1 MLSSARRAPGLDPG
15 VEARREAPRQKWHG
29 ERAFPRYR
37 VRVTEQSLL
46 FGVYGAP
53 PRDVVEPTAG
63 AVKFS
68 PLVPGAGR
76 LEDLAEGSLAG
87 ISLLAPPGTVER
99 RYAMAL
105 SLRALSPQGR
115 LTIAAPKDKGGSRLR
130 RGVGSRRPHRICV
143 ARKPA
148 APQGLDLAIAD
159 GAPRFHEGLGAWTQ
173 PGVFSWDRVDPG
185 TALLAK
191 TMGPLAGKGADFGA
205 GIGFLAKAALASSKL
220 ESLLLI
226 DSDRRAVEAARR
238 NIEDP
243 RATILWGDV
252 RTAAIEPGS
261 LDFVIM
267 NPPFH
272 DGGAED
278 KQLGQAFIRRAADV
292 LRRSGTLWLVAN
304 RHLPYEKVLAE
315 VFKTAPSRADT
326 CGYKVFEAR
335 K

>member
-1 MLSSARRAPGLDPG
+1 M
-15 VEARREAPRQKWHG
+15 
-29 ERAFPRYR
+29 
-37 VRVTEQSLL
+37 TEQPPLS
-46 FGVYGAP
+46 GVYGAP
-53 PRDVVEPTAG
+53 PRDVVEAAAG
-63 AVKFS
+63 AMQFS
-68 PLVPGAGR
+68 PLVPGSAV
-76 LEDLAEGSLAG
+76 LEDIADGALAD
-87 ISLLAPPGTVER
+87 ITLLAPPGTVER
-99 RYAMAL
+99 RYAMAQ
-105 SLRALSPQGR
+105 SLRALAPGGR
-115 LTIAAPKDKGGSRLR
+115 LAIAAPKDKGGSRLKKELEAF
-130 RGVGSRRPHRICV
+130 GCAVNEDSRRHHRICTV
-143 ARKPA
+143 RKPA
-148 APQGLDLAIAD
+148 APAGLDQAIAD
-159 GAPRFHEGLGAWTQ
+159 GAPRFHATLNAWTQ

-185 TALLAK
+185 SALLAK
-191 TMGPLAGKGADFGA
+191 TMTPLAGKGADFGA
-205 GIGFLAKAALASSKL
+205 GIGFLSKAALASPKL

-304 RHLPYEKVLAE
+304 RHLPYEKALAE
-315 VFKTAPSRADT
+315 AFKTSPSRADT
-326 CGYKVFEAR
+326 GGYKVFEAR

>member
-1 MLSSARRAPGLDPG
+1 M
-15 VEARREAPRQKWHG
+15 
-29 ERAFPRYR
+29 
-37 VRVTEQSLL
+37 TEQSPL

-53 PRDVVEPTAG
+53 PREVIEPIAG
-63 AVKFS
+63 AVQFS
-68 PLVPGAGR
+68 PFVPGAER
-76 LEDLAEGSLAG
+76 LEDLTEGALAG
-87 ISLLAPPGTVER
+87 VSLLAPPGTVER

-105 SLRALSPQGR
+105 SLKALSPEGR

-130 RGVGSRRPHRICV
+130 KELEAFGCVVNEDSRRHHRICV
-143 ARKPA
+143 ARRPA
-148 APQGLDLAIAD
+148 TPTGLDEAVAD
-159 GAPRFHEGLGAWTQ
+159 GAARFSETLEAWTQ

-185 TALLAK
+185 SALLVK
-191 TMGPLAGKGADFGA
+191 TMTPLAGKGADFGA
-205 GIGFLAKAALASSKL
+205 GIGFLSKAALASPKL
-220 ESLLLI
+220 QSLLLI
-226 DSDRRAVEAARR
+226 DTDRRAVEAARK
-238 NIEDP
+238 NIDDP
-243 RATILWGDV
+243 RASVLWADV

-292 LRRSGTLWLVAN
+292 LRRSGTLWLVGN

-315 VFKTAPSRADT
+315 VFKTATSRADT
-326 CGYKVFEAR
+326 GGYKVFEAR